1 MPCVVGGLATADLLP
16 RKDDLVSGFTQQRLS
31 IHNGCREDQVA
42 EAGGEELNR
51 HPSTLKLRFRR
62 SVQHVGEGPGS
73 FAAPREEAV
82 VGRVAV
88 VGTGIMGGPMARNLL
103 RAGHEV
109 TAWNRTIEKAEALEE
124 EGARVAP
131 TPADAVRDAEIVLT
145 MLADARAVE
154 GTMIESGALDEM
166 TQDALWIQSGTIGI
180 AAIERL
186 AELAGERG
194 ITFVDAPVIG
204 TKKPAEDG
212 ELFVLASGPEE
223 ARARCEPVLDAIS
236 RGHVWLGEAGL
247 GTKLKLVANGWILGT
262 IENLSET
269 FVLAQT
275 LGVDPRSFLEVISGG
290 GMDMPYAHLKGEAI
304 LSQEFPPSFP
314 LVHARKDVALI
325 LEAAGDVE
333 LPLMRATMRQFDRA
347 FELGHGDEDM
357 SAVYYACATNAG
369 VRS

>member
-1 MPCVVGGLATADLLP
+1 
-16 RKDDLVSGFTQQRLS
+16 
-31 IHNGCREDQVA
+31 
-42 EAGGEELNR
+42 
-51 HPSTLKLRFRR
+51 
-62 SVQHVGEGPGS
+62 
-73 FAAPREEAV
+73 

-88 VGTGIMGGPMARNLL
+88 LGTGIMGGPMARNLL

-109 TAWNRTIEKAEALEE
+109 TVWNRTMEKAKALED
-124 EGARVAP
+124 EGARVAS

-145 MLADARAVE
+145 MLADALAVE
-154 GTMIESGALDEM
+154 ETLIGSGALDVM
-166 TQDALWIQSGTIGI
+166 PQGALWIQSSTIGV
-180 AAIERL
+180 AATERL
-186 AELAGERG
+186 AEQAGERG
-194 ITFVDAPVIG
+194 ITFVDAPVLG

-212 ELFVLASGPEE
+212 QLFMLASGPEE
-223 ARARCEPVLDAIS
+223 ARARCEPVFDAVS

-247 GTKLKLVANGWILGT
+247 GTRLKLVANSWILCT

-304 LSQEFPPSFP
+304 LNQDFPASFP

-325 LEAAGDVE
+325 LDAAGDVD
-333 LPLMRATMRQFDRA
+333 LPLVRATLQQFDRA

-357 SAVYYACATNAG
+357 SAVYYASAANAG

>member
-1 MPCVVGGLATADLLP
+1 MPGVVGGLTTADLLP
-16 RKDDLVSGFTQQRLS
+16 GKDDLVPRFSQERLRIS
-31 IHNGCREDQVA
+31 HGCREDQIA

-51 HPSTLKLRFRR
+51 HPSTLKLSFGRG
-62 SVQHVGEGPGS
+62 VQHVGEGPGS
-73 FAAPREEAV
+73 FAAPREEATV
-82 VGRVAV
+82 ARVAV
-88 VGTGIMGGPMARNLL
+88 LGTGIMGGPMARNLL

-109 TAWNRTIEKAEALEE
+109 TAWNRTMEKAEALEE
-124 EGARVAP
+124 EGARVAQ
-131 TPADAVRDAEIVLT
+131 TPADAVRDAELVLT

-154 GTMIESGALDEM
+154 GTMIESGALDVM
-166 TQDALWIQSGTIGI
+166 PQGALWIQSSTIGVE
-180 AAIERL
+180 AIELL
-186 AELAGERG
+186 AELAGKRG

-212 ELFVLASGPEE
+212 ELFVLASGPQE
-223 ARARCEPVLDAIS
+223 ARARCEPVFDAIS

-247 GTKLKLVANGWILGT
+247 GTRLKLVANGWILGT

-290 GMDMPYAHLKGEAI
+290 SMDMPYAHLKGEAI
-304 LSQEFPPSFP
+304 LNQDFPPSFP
-314 LVHARKDVALI
+314 LAHARKDVALI

-333 LPLMRATMRQFDRA
+333 LPLMRATLQQFDRA

-357 SAVYYACATNAG
+357 SAVYYASAANAA
-369 VRS
+369 RS